1 MNFLIAK
8 PTGYNTKMQQNYN
21 SNLIFSLQP
30 ELK

>member
-8 PTGYNTKMQQNYN
+8 PTGYNTNMQQN
-21 SNLIFSLQP
+21 SCQILIVDLQN